1 MNLPLFIARR
11 YLLARKSHNAIN
23 IISLISVCGVA
34 TATLA
39 TVCVLSVL
47 NGFENLVADMFS
59 AFDPQLKIIPVH
71 GKTFDPEAA
80 HLSEILALTDAAS
93 VAESLEDNVLLGY
106 RGRQAPAVLK
116 GVSNNYLDATGI
128 TSILLDGEARLM
140 DGDSYRALLGV
151 SLANRIGVNAAFVYP
166 MEVFAPERTGRINPA
181 NPATAYR
188 KEYVFIGGVF
198 QVKQARYDENFLI
211 APMAA
216 ARALFGNEKE
226 VSALEIAL
234 KPGVHVEKVQ
244 KKIQS
249 IVGSGFA
256 VQDRYRQQEDSFRM
270 IEIEKWVSFL
280 ILCFILLV
288 AAFNIISSL
297 SMLIIDKQA
306 DVETLRKLGA
316 DNRLIT
322 RIFLFEGWLISA
334 AGALAGI
341 VLGALLCIG
350 QQHFGW
356 LKLGT
361 EGSFAVDA
369 YPVAL
374 SATDLLFILAVA
386 LSIGFLS
393 AFYPV
398 RFLAKRQ
405 GNAVIFRQ

>member
-1 MNLPLFIARR
+1 MNLPLYIARR

-59 AFDPQLKIIPVH
+59 SFDPQLKITPLQ
-71 GKTFDPEAA
+71 GKTFDPTAA
-80 HLSEILALTDAAS
+80 RFADIAALPEVES

-106 RGRQAPAVLK
+106 RGRHSPAILK
-116 GVSNNYLDATGI
+116 GVSDNFTETTDIA
-128 TSILLDGEARLM
+128 SILLDGEARLT

-151 SLANRIGVNAAFVYP
+151 NLANKIGVTAAFAYP
-166 MEVFAPERTGRINPA
+166 MEVFAPRRTGRINPA
-181 NPATAYR
+181 NPATAYN
-188 KEYVFIGGVF
+188 KEYIFIGGVF
-198 QVKQARYDENFLI
+198 QVKQAKYDENCLI
-211 APMAA
+211 APIAA
-216 ARALFGNEKE
+216 ARALFDCENE

-234 KPGVHVEKVQ
+234 KPDASVEKAK
-244 KKIQS
+244 KKIEALA
-249 IVGSGFA
+249 GSAFE
-256 VQDRYRQQEDSFRM
+256 VKDRYRQQEETFRM

-280 ILCFILLV
+280 ILCFILLI
-288 AAFNIISSL
+288 AAFNIIGSL

-316 DNRLIT
+316 DNRLVS

-334 AGALAGI
+334 AGALVGI
-341 VLGALLCIG
+341 ALGALLCLG
-350 QQHFGW
+350 QQYFGW

-369 YPVAL
+369 YPVELAV
-374 SATDLLFILAVA
+374 TDLLLVFAVA
-386 LSIGFLS
+386 LVIGFLS
-393 AFYPV
+393 VWYPV
-398 RFLAKRQ
+398 RFLTKNRVLETQ
-405 GNAVIFRQ
+405 